1 MQLSSST
8 TISYIHAFMRDE
20 LVNISVFI
28 TRPFSRQIITRS
40 QYIHSIQSTY
50 GLSTSIDTLLYP
62 YLPMA
67 LLLPMLCVPNIALK
81 FPVIISKDSFPIVL
95 WLSRRV
101 SLCSWSHPLQN
112 VTVDYTCPPL
122 LSKELHCY

>member
-8 TISYIHAFMRDE
+8 TIRYIHAFMRDE

-28 TRPFSRQIITRS
+28 TGPFSRQITTRS
-40 QYIHSIQSTY
+40 QYIHSLQSTY
-50 GLSTSIDTLLYP
+50 GLSTAIDTLLYP

-67 LLLPMLCVPNIALK
+67 VLLLMLCVPNIALK
-81 FPVIISKDSFPIVL
+81 VPVIISKDRFSVVL
-95 WLSRRV
+95 WLSRSV
-101 SLCSWSHPLQN
+101 SFCSWSHPLQN
-112 VTVDYTCPPL
+112 VTVDYTYPLL

>member
-81 FPVIISKDSFPIVL
+81 FPVIISKDRFPIVL

-112 VTVDYTCPPL
+112 VTVDYTYPPL